1 MFTTPS
7 EFVTFKASAH
17 LPGVELFS
25 AKLVDHAFAPHV
37 HDGYSIGAIEAGVER
52 FRYRG
57 AEHLAPAGTL
67 VLLNPDELHTGQAEI
82 DAGWTYQ
89 MLYIEP
95 EMLRELVGSDAF
107 FPQPTV
113 HDPQRAALFCSA
125 FRHLWQA
132 PDDLAFL
139 SEFTPLLDALA
150 SRYGRNAALQ
160 PAPSSRRL
168 QRMASMRRVRDCIE
182 DNLDQALRIE
192 TLAAEVGLSV
202 FHFVRTFSALFHATP
217 HQYVQAR
224 RAARA
229 KSLLAQRTTPSDA
242 AAAVGLTDQSHLN
255 RWFKRAYG
263 VTPAQ
268 YQQQIG
274 TRPPAARRA

>member
-1 MFTTPS
+1 MFDHPS
-7 EFVTFKASAH
+7 EFVTFKASPH

-25 AKLVDHAFAPHV
+25 ARLVNHAFAPHA
-37 HDGYSIGAIEAGVER
+37 HDGYSVGAIETGVER
-52 FRYRG
+52 FRYQG

-95 EMLRELVGSDAF
+95 DTMRRMTGSESF
-107 FPQPTV
+107 FPDAAV
-113 HDPQRAALFCSA
+113 HDPLIADAYRKV
-125 FRHLWQA
+125 FRRMWHA
-132 PDDLAFL
+132 PDDLSFL
-139 SEFTPLLDALA
+139 SEFTTLVDAVVA
-150 SRYGRNAALQ
+150 RYGRNA
-160 PAPSSRRL
+160 RL
-168 QRMASMRRVRDCIE
+168 RMPMSAQQARRMASMQRVLDCIE
-182 DNLDQALRIE
+182 AELDQ
-192 TLAAEVGLSV
+192 TLSVDRLAGEAGLSV
-202 FHFVRTFSALFHATP
+202 FHFVRVFTAAFHATP

-229 KSLLAQRTTPSDA
+229 KALLSRRIPPSDVA
-242 AAAVGLTDQSHLN
+242 AASGMTDQSHLN
-255 RWFKRAYG
+255 RWFKRSYG

-274 TRPPAARRA
+274 TRPGIRARP

>member
-1 MFTTPS
+1 MPFWHGRHAIRSAAMRNAVTAYHGYPVIATVSCMFTTPS

-95 EMLRELVGSDAF
+95 EML
-107 FPQPTV
+107 
-113 HDPQRAALFCSA
+113 
-125 FRHLWQA
+125 
-132 PDDLAFL
+132 
-139 SEFTPLLDALA
+139 
-150 SRYGRNAALQ
+150 
-160 PAPSSRRL
+160 
-168 QRMASMRRVRDCIE
+168 
-182 DNLDQALRIE
+182 
-192 TLAAEVGLSV
+192 
-202 FHFVRTFSALFHATP
+202 
-217 HQYVQAR
+217 
-224 RAARA
+224 
-229 KSLLAQRTTPSDA
+229 
-242 AAAVGLTDQSHLN
+242 
-255 RWFKRAYG
+255 
-263 VTPAQ
+263 
-268 YQQQIG
+268 
-274 TRPPAARRA
+274 